1 MYKFRDK
8 IAAEEGIDLK
18 VFSNPKGI
26 KDNINP
32 IDNGSE
38 VHTDIMKTQAL
49 KIALDQYEYDLA
61 FGGARRDEE
70 NQEQKKEFFLLGLNL
85 IHGIQKIKDQSYG
98 IILMLEK
105 KKESIRVFPLS
116 N

>member
-70 NQEQKKEFFLLGLNL
+70 KSRAKERIFF
-85 IHGIQKIKDQSYG
+85 
-98 IILMLEK
+98 
-105 KKESIRVFPLS
+105 F
-116 N
+116 